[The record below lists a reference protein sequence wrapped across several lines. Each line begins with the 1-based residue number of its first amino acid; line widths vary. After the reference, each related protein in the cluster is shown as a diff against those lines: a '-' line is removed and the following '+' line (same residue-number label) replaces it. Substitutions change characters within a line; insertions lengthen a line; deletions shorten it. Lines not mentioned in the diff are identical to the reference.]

1 MPFKEKLKHWF
12 FTLLIRTK
20 RIKHVTFTTQ
30 ELNEL
35 LAENLPETFPLSV
48 PGCKGE
54 LIIEAA
60 ELTLPKEENRFYVS
74 LFCAMH
80 IATLGNPIYRAHLV
94 INLAGTPFYH
104 EEDSVVRMHNSQVL
118 GVHLVKDE
126 YAVLKD
132 TRSILGQ
139 LTPNPIK
146 GLFNTTLKTTLNI
159 LSAGTYQEVS
169 DYLSIYLTGSKQK
182 IVDFHRP
189 EVEKIIK
196 ELADSGDLE
205 CKMDPEILEEKL
217 FAQYGKEV
225 KVEDGELL
233 FIFHPK
239 SEQSA
244 P

>member
-1 MPFKEKLKHWF
+1 MSLKEKIKHWF
-12 FTLLIRTK
+12 FSVLIRTK
-20 RIKHVTFTTQ
+20 RIKQVPFTTE
-30 ELNEL
+30 ELNAL

-54 LIIEAA
+54 LVIEAA
-60 ELTLPKEENRFYVS
+60 ELTLPQDENRFYVG

-80 IATLGNPIYRAHLV
+80 ISSLGNPIYRAHLL
-94 INLAGTPFYH
+94 INLAGTPFYD
-104 EEDSVVRMHNSQVL
+104 ENNGVVRMHDSEVL

-126 YAVLKD
+126 YGLLKD
-132 TRSILGQ
+132 TRSIIGQ

-146 GLFNTTLKTTLNI
+146 GLLNTTIKTTLNL

-189 EVEKIIK
+189 EVENIIK

-225 KVEDGELL
+225 KVEDGVLL
-233 FIFHPK
+233 FVFHPK
-239 SEQSA
+239 
-244 P
+244 